1 MYPFWER
8 VIWPVLQAAHA
19 DRIVEIGALRG
30 ETTALMLERLGPET
44 ELHVIDPIPEFDP
57 AEHEKR
63 FPGRYIF
70 HRDVSHN
77 VLPTLPPV
85 DVALVDGDHNWFTVY
100 HELKM
105 LAEVAR
111 NADAPLPV
119 IIMHD
124 VLWPYG
130 RRDLYYEPERVPEEF
145 RQPYEMKGIRPGT
158 KQVLPSG
165 GLNPEHY
172 NAVTEGGPRNGVMTA
187 LDDFMTEYDRPLR
200 RLVLPVYFGLAIVV
214 EESRLDR
221 EPELRALLDSF
232 ESAEGKDILLAIAEQ
247 TRLQAILFQHNDY
260 YGRRNLLT
268 LAADRYLNLL
278 ESALLN
284 ELYLDLELR
293 LQYLADC
300 IEQGRTPDPA
310 KIGDPAREMQLKWEK
325 LEEERRA
332 GALPQ
337 AGHTGSTL
345 PYTDMGRERLAHLRR
360 SLDVVRTENIGGD
373 LVECNTG
380 RGGAGIL
387 MRGYLDAHEM
397 ATRDVWIADRFRVEP
412 APSELVFAWSD
423 LNTVRDGF
431 ARFGLLDE
439 RVRFLQG
446 PPADTLDD
454 APIKQ
459 IALLHIGPGDPA
471 DVTAAFDALYHRVA
485 IGGVVIVDDYEVPE
499 RAQAVDEF
507 RSGRRVG
514 APIERV
520 AGSGVSWRKTLPGP
534 AAPSSPPTPS
544 SPAEQE
550 VSPKESKVRGLL
562 RRRAQRAP
570 IAAPAPAVTKDLS
583 IVVVFYN
590 MKREAA
596 RTLHSLSRAYQ
607 QGIGDLDYEVIAV
620 ENGSAADQKLG
631 EEFVR
636 SFGAEFR
643 YLDLDTEATPTP
655 ADALNR
661 GLGIAAGSTIAF
673 MIDGAHVLTPSVLR
687 FGMAGLS
694 TYEPA
699 IVVTQQWYVG
709 PGQQPDAMNAGYDQ
723 TYEDELFREIE
734 WPLDGYRLFDIGH
747 FIGDRDWFDGLWESN
762 CIFVPRKLLEQYGA
776 FDESFSMPG
785 GGYANLELYERLG
798 ATPDVNVVTI
808 LGEGSFHQVHG
819 GTTTNRADPD
829 ERRSTIT
836 GYADHFAELRGRNFR
851 GAGKTLHYV
860 GTMFPRASR
869 TRARR
874 MTASS
879 FVKGPVFTGP
889 DGQPENATPIP
900 DQLTTQFVD
909 AFWHSMAWRE
919 TTWLGRRVAKAPTDL
934 FVYQELIQ
942 RVRPDWII
950 ETGSA
955 NGGRALFLA
964 SICELV
970 DHGRI
975 ISIDP
980 EVSDT
985 RAQHPRITYVE
996 GSAQADDI
1004 AQHVRGL
1011 VGDSRVLVVLGS
1023 QPGTNLRIEAEF
1035 NVYAPLVPVGSYV
1048 IVEYTILNGHP
1059 VWPGFGPGPN
1069 EAVKRILAHN
1079 SNWAVDTTLEKY
1091 ALTFNPGGYLKRMR

>member
-8 VIWPVLQAAHA
+8 VIWPVLQTARAK
-19 DRIVEIGALRG
+19 RIVEVGALRG
-30 ETTALMLERLGPET
+30 ETTALMLERLGPDT
-44 ELHVIDPIPEFDP
+44 ELHVIDPVPEFDP

-77 VLPTLPPV
+77 VLPHIPPV

-105 LAEVAR
+105 LSETAR
-111 NADAPLPV
+111 QAGAPLPI

-130 RRDLYYEPERVPEEF
+130 RRDLYYVPERVPEEF
-145 RQPYEMKGIRPGT
+145 RQPYDMKGIRPGT
-158 KQVLPSG
+158 KQVLPNG

-172 NAVTEGGPRNGVMTA
+172 NAITEGGPRNGVMTA
-187 LDDFMTEYDRPLR
+187 LDDFMAEYDRPLR

-214 EESRLDR
+214 EEARLERD
-221 EPELRALLDSF
+221 PELSALLDSF
-232 ESAEGKDILLAIAEQ
+232 ESAVGKDILLEIAES

-260 YGRRNLLT
+260 YGRRNLVT
-268 LAADRYLNLL
+268 RAADRYLDLL
-278 ESALLN
+278 AAALRN
-284 ELYLDLELR
+284 ELYLDLEFR
-293 LQYLADC
+293 LWYLADC
-300 IEQGRTPDPA
+300 IERGKPVDRA
-310 KIGDPAREMQLKWEK
+310 KLGDPVREMQVKWEK
-325 LEEERRA
+325 LVAERQA
-332 GALPQ
+332 GSLPH

-345 PYTDMGRERLAHLRR
+345 PYTDMGRARIVHLR
-360 SLDVVRTENIGGD
+360 SALDVVRSENIAGD
-373 LVECNTG
+373 LVDCDTG
-380 RGGAGIL
+380 RGGAAIF

-397 ATRDVWIADRFRVEP
+397 GTRNVWIADRFRVED
-412 APSELVFAWSD
+412 APTDTVFAWSD

-439 RVRFLQG
+439 RVRFLVG
-446 PPADTLDD
+446 PPGETLAD
-454 APIKQ
+454 APINQ
-459 IALLHIGPGDPA
+459 IALLRIGAGAA
-471 DVTAAFDALYHRVA
+471 DDVGAAFDALYHRLVV
-485 IGGVVIVDDYEVPE
+485 GGIVTVDDYETPA

-507 RSGRRVG
+507 RARRHVDAPMERVG
-514 APIERV
+514 AS
-520 AGSGVSWRKTLPGP
+520 AVSWRKAP
-534 AAPSSPPTPS
+534 AAQAGAGADTASQEPS
-544 SPAEQE
+544 Q
-550 VSPKESKVRGLL
+550 KESKLRGLL
-562 RRRAQRAP
+562 RRRSNRPP
-570 IAAPAPAVTKDLS
+570 IAPPAPAVTKDLS
-583 IVVVFYN
+583 VIVVFYD

-607 QGIGDLDYEVIAV
+607 QGIDGLDYEVIVV
-620 ENGSAADQKLG
+620 ENGSRKDQKIG
-631 EEFVR
+631 EESVR
-636 SFGAEFR
+636 SFGPEFR
-643 YLDLDTEATPTP
+643 YLDLEEEATPTP
-655 ADALNR
+655 VDALNR
-661 GLGIAAGSTIAF
+661 GLEIAAGTTIAF

-687 FGMAGLS
+687 YGMAGLS

-709 PGQQPDAMNAGYDQ
+709 PGQQPDAMNTGYDQ
-723 TYEDELFREIE
+723 KYEDELFREIE

-798 ATPDVNVVTI
+798 STPDVNVVTI

-836 GYADHFAELRGRNFR
+836 GYADDFAELRGRPFR

-860 GTMFPRASR
+860 GTMFPRAQR

-874 MTASS
+874 MTADA

-889 DGQPENATPIP
+889 DGQPSEPTPMA
-900 DQLTTQFVD
+900 DELKTQFVD
-909 AFWHSMAWRE
+909 AFWHTFAWRD
-919 TTWLGRRVAKAPTDL
+919 TTWLGHRVAKAPTDL
-934 FVYQELIQ
+934 FVYQELVQ
-942 RVRPDWII
+942 RVQPDWII

-964 SICELV
+964 SICELL
-970 DHGRI
+970 DHGQV

-980 EVSDT
+980 EVVEK
-985 RAQHPRITYVE
+985 RAEHPRITYLE
-996 GSAQADDI
+996 GSPQSEEI
-1004 AQHVRGL
+1004 SQRVHEM
-1011 VGDSRVLVVLGS
+1011 VGESPRALVVLGS
-1023 QPGTNLRIEAEF
+1023 QPGTNLRIESEF
-1035 NVYAPLVPVGSYV
+1035 KVYAPLVPVGSYV

-1059 VWPGFGPGPN
+1059 VWPGFGPGPG
-1069 EAVKRILAHN
+1069 EAVKRILANN
-1079 SNWAVDTTLEKY
+1079 SQFAVDSTMERY
-1091 ALTFNPGGYLKRMR
+1091 ALTFNPGGFLKRLR